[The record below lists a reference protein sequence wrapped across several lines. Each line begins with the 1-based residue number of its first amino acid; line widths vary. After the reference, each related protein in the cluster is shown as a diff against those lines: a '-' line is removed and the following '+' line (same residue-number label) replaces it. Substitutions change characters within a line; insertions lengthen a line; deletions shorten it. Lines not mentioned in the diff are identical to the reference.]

1 MAQDY
6 KQLFKLLYEE
16 FSDEII
22 ELAREA
28 VDNRRPHQPNHLNE
42 TDDEVVS
49 DSDENLEDDLRE
61 DLEGSSQVNY
71 HDAADFERNFVQQL
85 QVNAV
90 RDSGDVVVAL
100 QHLILMAGEVAKF
113 DSAQQTVRVGIA
125 AERDVALAKIEMQK
139 TVLIDYLDKSFDERK
154 ENFRRLFTVVDDAL
168 EKDNIQQLAMGLDG
182 ILRLAETSPF
192 KDLESLESTTSAL
205 NDPNHQWDF

>member
-22 ELAREA
+22 ELAREV

-192 KDLESLESTTSAL
+192 KDLESIESTTSAL

>member
-6 KQLFKLLYEE
+6 KQLFQLLYEE
-16 FSDEII
+16 FGDQII

-28 VDNRRPHQPNHLNE
+28 VDNRWPHQPNHLNG

-192 KDLESLESTTSAL
+192 KDLESIESTTSAL

>member
-6 KQLFKLLYEE
+6 KQLFQLLYEE
-16 FSDEII
+16 FGDQII

-28 VDNRRPHQPNHLNE
+28 VDNRRPHQPNHLNG